1 MKVSNPQQRDQQI
14 ASLVR
19 REFLKGA
26 GWLAGA
32 VVLAANGSILTAC
45 SATPEHIDEFGGNS
59 VWKDQAGY
67 EDARRSAVWVQN
79 MPPRYPALIVY
90 PKNEADVCA
99 AVKFAAKHALKV
111 APKSGGHSWAAT
123 YLQQDT
129 MLLDLGSW
137 QQITVDAADKT
148 AWVQP
153 SAKSGAA
160 TAALKPHGLAFP
172 TGHNADV
179 SLGGFL
185 LCGGFGRN
193 CRNWDVGCR
202 SILELECVTADGK
215 LIRANETE
223 NADYYWA
230 ARGAGPGFFGVVTKL
245 KLRVFDLPKV
255 IRQRIYVYDMAD
267 FDAVMRW
274 SMQVMPKL
282 PSYIEP
288 MVFRRRFNETTGGWG
303 DDNLLIV
310 AVAMTDTAELAE
322 AGFAPLETCPA
333 RSRAKNVIV
342 NNNASLEQFF
352 ERNEGS
358 DPKGLR
364 YSVDGMWSDAD
375 PDKLVPALRQM
386 YENLP
391 TPRSF
396 IYYAMWGPNKPDWPD
411 MAMSIQAPV
420 YIAAH
425 ALWDNAADDARM
437 HEWASGSMRKLE
449 AFSRGSKLNDD
460 ATVRRPS
467 KYFSDAATAKLKAL
481 TAKHDPQGVFRSFLK
496 VGDAT

>member
-1 MKVSNPQQRDQQI
+1 MRDQGTDANEI

-19 REFLKGA
+19 REFLKGV

-32 VVLAANGSILTAC
+32 VVVAANGSILTAC
-45 SATPEHIDEFGGNS
+45 TSTPQRIEDFAGNTI
-59 VWKDQAGY
+59 WQDQEGY
-67 EDARRSAVWVQN
+67 EAARRAAVWVEN
-79 MPPRYPALIVY
+79 MPKRYPSLIVY
-90 PKNEADVCA
+90 PKNDADVCA
-99 AVKFAAKHALKV
+99 AVKFAAKHGLKV

-123 YLQQDT
+123 YLQQGT

-137 QQITVDAADKT
+137 QQMTVDANNKT

-153 SAKSGAA
+153 SVKSGAA
-160 TAALKPHGLAFP
+160 TAALKPYGLAFP

-185 LCGGFGRN
+185 LCGGYGRN
-193 CRNWDVGCR
+193 GRQWDVGCR
-202 SILELECVTADGK
+202 NILEIECVNAKGE

-223 NADYYWA
+223 NAEFYWA

-255 IRQRIYVYDMAD
+255 IHQRVYVYDMAD
-267 FDAVMRW
+267 FDSVMRW
-274 SMQVMPKL
+274 SMTVMPQL
-282 PSYIEP
+282 PSYVET

-303 DDNLLIV
+303 DDNLLVV
-310 AVAMTDTAELAE
+310 AVSMADTVELVE

-333 RSRAKNVIV
+333 RARAKNVIV
-342 NNNASLEQFF
+342 NNNATLEQFF
-352 ERNEGS
+352 ARNEGA
-358 DPKGLR
+358 DPKGIR

-375 PDKLVPALRQM
+375 PAQLVPALRAM
-386 YENLP
+386 YETLP
-391 TPRSF
+391 SPRSF
-396 IYYAMWGPNKPDWPD
+396 VYYGMWGPAKPDWPD
-411 MAMSIQAPV
+411 MAMSIQASV

-437 HEWASGSMRKLE
+437 HEWTSGNMRKLE
-449 AFSRGSKLNDD
+449 KFSVGSKLNDD

-467 KYFSDAATAKLKAL
+467 KYFSDAALAKLKAL
-481 TAKHDPQGVFRSFLK
+481 TAKHDPNGVFRSFLK
-496 VGDAT
+496 VGDAG